1 VLKTETCRTN
11 NFPTRR
17 RARLPA
23 TVVTPL
29 AEVAGVLD
37 EEETRDEEEAP
48 VEAAAPTQDIVEIA
62 VADGRFTTSK
72 IGIPSCSLYSA
83 MCDEEGLLLQP
94 GRRNC

>member
-1 VLKTETCRTN
+1 MLKTETCRTN

-48 VEAAAPTQDIVEIA
+48 VAVEATETGTKMDPIRRTAATVSRETPLT
-62 VADGRFTTSK
+62 
-72 IGIPSCSLYSA
+72 
-83 MCDEEGLLLQP
+83 
-94 GRRNC
+94 